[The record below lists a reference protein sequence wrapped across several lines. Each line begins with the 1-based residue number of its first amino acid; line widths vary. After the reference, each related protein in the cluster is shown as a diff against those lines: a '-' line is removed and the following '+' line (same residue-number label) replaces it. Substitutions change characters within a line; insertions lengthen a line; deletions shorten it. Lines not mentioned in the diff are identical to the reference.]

1 MLQLYSRIIKVL
13 KNYFYAIVPDI
24 DNKNQKKLGKHTLQ
38 KFAHRFHFRK
48 SEKKSFF
55 IVIKFETDRL

>member
-24 DNKNQKKLGKHTLQ
+24 DNKNQNKLGGHPTQ
-38 KFAHRFHFRK
+38 KFAHRFHF
-48 SEKKSFF
+48 
-55 IVIKFETDRL
+55 

>member
-24 DNKNQKKLGKHTLQ
+24 DNKKLKKLGEHPIQ
-38 KFAHRFHFRK
+38 KFAHRFHF
-48 SEKKSFF
+48 KKS
-55 IVIKFETDRL
+55 